1 MSDTSTDDT
10 RRPTVAVTGAAGYIG
25 SRVVTRIRNV
35 HPDWEIR
42 VFDNFYKAGLRT
54 LADHSVTYLDIRD
67 RSRLE
72 TALDGADVVLHLAA
86 VSGVDDCDE
95 NADLAYETNV
105 VGTSHVAWFCRKS
118 GAGLVFPY
126 SMAVIGTPE
135 SFPITVDA
143 KREPLNWYGRT
154 KLISERD
161 IETLADG
168 AFPAHLY
175 MKSNLYGEHVVDGQ
189 HVSKGTVINFFVERA
204 LAGEPLTVYEP
215 GTQSRNYVHIK
226 DIAEAYVHSVERLL
240 DQREAGET
248 GTWKYELASQEEMSV
263 RRVAE
268 LVRDVATEELN
279 IEPEVKLVENPRSDE
294 TLVEEFSVDTSKA
307 RKELGWEPTHT
318 VESTVRDL
326 LRDGSR

>member
-1 MSDTSTDDT
+1 MSEASTDET
-10 RRPTVAVTGAAGYIG
+10 TRPTVAVTGAAGYIG
-25 SRVVTRIRNV
+25 SRVVTRLREV
-35 HPDWEIR
+35 HPDWEVR
-42 VFDNFYKAGLRT
+42 TFDNFYKDGLRT
-54 LADHSVTYLDIRD
+54 LDGQPVTYLDVRD
-67 RSRLE
+67 RSQLE
-72 TALDGADVVLHLAA
+72 AALEGTDVVLHLAA

-105 VGTSHVAWFCRKS
+105 VGTSNVAWFCRKS

-154 KLISERD
+154 KLASERD
-161 IETLADG
+161 IETFADG

-175 MKSNLYGEHVVDGQ
+175 MKSNLYGEHVTEGR

-215 GTQSRNYVHIK
+215 GTQSRNYVHVK

-240 DQREAGET
+240 EQREAGET
-248 GTWKYELASQEEMSV
+248 GTWKYELASDQEMSV

-268 LVRDVATEELN
+268 LVRDVATEELGDA
-279 IEPEVKLVENPRSDE
+279 PEVTLVENPRSDE

-307 RKELGWEPTHT
+307 RSELGWEPTHS

-326 LRDGSR
+326 LRGED

>member
-1 MSDTSTDDT
+1 MSDASADAS
-10 RRPTVAVTGAAGYIG
+10 RPIVAVTGAAGYIG
-25 SRVVTRIRNV
+25 SRVVTRIREE
-35 HPDWEIR
+35 HPDWEVR
-42 VFDNFYKAGLRT
+42 AFDNFYQDGLRT
-54 LADHSVTYLDIRD
+54 LDDRPVTHLDVRD
-67 RSRLE
+67 RSQLE
-72 TALDGADVVLHLAA
+72 SALEGADVVLHLAA

-105 VGTSHVAWFCRKS
+105 VATSHVAWFCRKS

-135 SFPITVDA
+135 TFPITVDA

-154 KLISERD
+154 KLASERD
-161 IETLADG
+161 IETFADG

-175 MKSNLYGEHVVDGQ
+175 MKSNLYGEHVTEGR

-215 GTQSRNYVHIK
+215 GTQSRNYVHVK

-240 DQREAGET
+240 DQHEAGET
-248 GTWKYELASQEEMSV
+248 GTRKYELASDQEMSV
-263 RRVAE
+263 RAVAE
-268 LVRDVATEELN
+268 LVRDVAAEELGDA
-279 IEPEVKLVENPRSDE
+279 PEVTLVENPRSDE

-307 RKELGWEPTHT
+307 RSELGWEPTHT

-326 LRDGSR
+326 LHQND

>member
-1 MSDTSTDDT
+1 MSDASTDET
-10 RRPTVAVTGAAGYIG
+10 TRPTVAVTGAAGYIG
-25 SRVVTRIRNV
+25 SRVVTRVRAE
-35 HPDWEIR
+35 HPDWEVR
-42 VFDNFYKAGLRT
+42 TFDNFYKDGLRT
-54 LADHSVTYLDIRD
+54 LDGQSVTYLDVRD
-67 RSRLE
+67 RSQLE
-72 TALDGADVVLHLAA
+72 AALEGADVVLHLAA

-105 VGTSHVAWFCRKS
+105 VGTNHVAWFCRKS

-154 KLISERD
+154 KLASERD
-161 IETLADG
+161 IETFADG

-175 MKSNLYGEHVVDGQ
+175 MKSNLYGEHVIEDR

-215 GTQSRNYVHIK
+215 GTQSRNYVHVK

-240 DQREAGET
+240 EQREAGET
-248 GTWKYELASQEEMSV
+248 GTWKYELASDQEMSV

-268 LVRDVATEELN
+268 LVRDVATEELGDA
-279 IEPEVKLVENPRSDE
+279 PEVTLVENPRSAE
-294 TLVEEFSVDTSKA
+294 TLVEEFSVDTAKA
-307 RKELGWEPTHT
+307 RSELGWEPTHT

-326 LRDGSR
+326 LRGED